1 MTRLTLNYLRLRL
14 KARDYW
20 KNNNYWIFANNFD
33 NAEKTLPIHYKSK
46 TIPIPNIKLENEPDW
61 TVSL

>member
-14 KARDYW
+14 RARDFW
-20 KNNNYWIFANNFD
+20 RDNNYWIFANNFD
-33 NAEKTLPIHYKSK
+33 NAEKLLPIYYKSK
-46 TIPIPNIKLENEPDW
+46 TIPIPNIKLENESDW